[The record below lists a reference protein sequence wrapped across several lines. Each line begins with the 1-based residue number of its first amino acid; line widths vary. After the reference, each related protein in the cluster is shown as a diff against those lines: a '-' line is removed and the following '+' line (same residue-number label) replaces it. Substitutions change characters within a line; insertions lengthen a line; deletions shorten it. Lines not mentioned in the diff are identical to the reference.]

1 MNFLARWLATALAAG
16 VAAWIL
22 PGIAISGG
30 SEFAALASFGLI
42 MALVDMSI
50 KPILQILS
58 LPITVLTFGLFA
70 LMVNIIAVYLAAG
83 LAAGLFG
90 SSIAIGGLGA
100 ALWAS
105 IIISIASSVF
115 FKMFAK
121 DSSER

>member
-1 MNFLARWLATALAAG
+1 MNFIARWLATALAAG

-22 PGIAISGG
+22 PGIAICGG

-50 KPILQILS
+50 KPILQLFS

-70 LMVNIIAVYLAAG
+70 LIINTIAVYIAAG

-90 SSIAIGGLGA
+90 SSIAIGGFGA

-105 IIISIASSVF
+105 IIISIASSIF

-121 DSSER
+121 DDGNR